1 MIRGDLHIGKCHEP
15 SFNMLSQCG
24 WTASSTR
31 NRVWSR
37 SHLMSHAAV
46 VNNLVDYGQVATIP
60 DFGEESFYYVSG
72 MHYRAAI
79 GLARK
84 EISHG
89 RVLRQTQR

>member
-1 MIRGDLHIGKCHEP
+1 MDIVRERT
-15 SFNMLSQCG
+15 S
-24 WTASSTR
+24 TASR
-31 NRVWSR
+31 R
-37 SHLMSHAAV
+37 SLTGGMVPVALR
-46 VNNLVDYGQVATIP
+46 NLVDYGQVATIP